1 MENKSIQSDNV
12 CLLALCHYAFYQS
25 IIAILVT
32 FVFCYL
38 TISGRID
45 SAQFIPIFS
54 MIVGYYFG
62 RTTESENNQDLN
74 GSGVKDNHIP

>member
-1 MENKSIQSDNV
+1 MRSSQETKTTICSILKIFTSV
-12 CLLALCHYAFYQS
+12 KR

-38 TISGRID
+38 TISGKID

>member
-1 MENKSIQSDNV
+1 MRSSQETKTTICSILKIFTSV
-12 CLLALCHYAFYQS
+12 KR
-25 IIAILVT
+25 IIAISVT

-38 TISGRID
+38 TISGKID

>member
-1 MENKSIQSDNV
+1 MRSSQETKITVCSILKIFTSV
-12 CLLALCHYAFYQS
+12 KR
-25 IIAILVT
+25 IIAMSVT

-38 TISGRID
+38 TLSGKID

-74 GSGVKDNHIP
+74 GSGVKNNHIP

>member
-1 MENKSIQSDNV
+1 MKGSQETKTTICSILKRFTSV
-12 CLLALCHYAFYQS
+12 KR
-25 IIAILVT
+25 IIAMSVT

-38 TISGRID
+38 TISGKID

>member
-1 MENKSIQSDNV
+1 MRSSQETKTTICSILKIFTSV
-12 CLLALCHYAFYQS
+12 KRV
-25 IIAILVT
+25 IAILVT

>member
-1 MENKSIQSDNV
+1 MKSSQETKITICSILKIFASV
-12 CLLALCHYAFYQS
+12 KR
-25 IIAILVT
+25 IIAIAVT
-32 FVFCYL
+32 FVFCHL
-38 TISGRID
+38 TLSGKID

-62 RTTESENNQDLN
+62 RTTESENNKDLN

>member
-1 MENKSIQSDNV
+1 MRSSQETKITVCSILKIFTSV
-12 CLLALCHYAFYQS
+12 KR
-25 IIAILVT
+25 IIAMSVT

-38 TISGRID
+38 TISEKID

-74 GSGVKDNHIP
+74 GSGVKNNHIP

>member
-1 MENKSIQSDNV
+1 MKGSQETKTTICSILKIFTSV
-12 CLLALCHYAFYQS
+12 KR
-25 IIAILVT
+25 IIAISVT

-38 TISGRID
+38 TISGKID

-62 RTTESENNQDLN
+62 RTTDSENNKDLN